1 MKRLIPLLIGVFI
14 FGAKAEP
21 IKIELDCLYPPTER
35 TDGTELLPIEIR
47 AYQAVY
53 KEEDSAWV
61 YAGTSS
67 TNSCRMDRMIE
78 VAPGVVQ
85 IAMQTIDTEGRASE
99 RSIPVEITVRP
110 VTGAPPMPPTGVITI
125 NQ

>member
-14 FGAKAEP
+14 FGAQAAPYKVT
-21 IKIELDCLYPPTER
+21 LDCLYPPTER

-53 KEEDSAWV
+53 KEEDGAWI
-61 YAGTSS
+61 YAGTSP
-67 TNSCRMDRMIE
+67 TNSCLMEILIE

-85 IAMQTIDTEGRASE
+85 IAMQTIDTEGRASV
-99 RSIPVEITVRP
+99 RSIPVEITIRP
-110 VTGAPPMPPTGVITI
+110 VTGAPPMPPVGIITI
-125 NQ
+125 DQ